1 MKCAITGQ
9 ESNSCVAITIN
20 GQTCYVLPRFARLG
34 SHLAFID
41 EYYEMPDELPSSY
54 FFEFVDGIQKLVSTA
69 NERFCDNPVAGDIF
83 TTFLTYDM
91 FEDLPALFSIFT
103 HWLDK
108 TH

>member
-20 GQTCYVLPRFARLG
+20 GQTCHVLPRFARLEN
-34 SHLAFID
+34 HLKFID
-41 EYYEMPDELPSSY
+41 EYYTSDELPSSH
-54 FFEFVDGIQKLVSTA
+54 FFEFVQEIKYIVSTSS
-69 NERFCDNPVAGDIF
+69 ERFSDNPVAGEIF
-83 TTFLTYDM
+83 STFLTYDM

-108 TH
+108 TY